1 MHASPCSLGIDAC
14 LHTSNTADPRTRT
27 HDTQPF
33 RLWMHEAAVG
43 GVAIAEML
51 FCTSLLALVGAGTW
65 TGVCAARLM
74 LCMHECIGMYIP
86 SFQSFFHHNS
96 PVTVTPT
103 TTFTTQNTKTRS
115 SGDQA
120 GSSPR
125 CLRVWNTKRRSSLY
139 DLGFVSKILAVKM
152 NR

>member
-1 MHASPCSLGIDAC
+1 
-14 LHTSNTADPRTRT
+14 
-27 HDTQPF
+27 
-33 RLWMHEAAVG
+33 
-43 GVAIAEML
+43 
-51 FCTSLLALVGAGTW
+51 
-65 TGVCAARLM
+65 
-74 LCMHECIGMYIP
+74 MHECIGVYVP
-86 SFQSFFHHNS
+86 SFQFFFHHIRN
-96 PVTVTPT
+96 PL
-103 TTFTTQNTKTRS
+103 NTYHHTKHETYA